1 MVMKVKEKKEKNL
14 KKQKQKPVYRIVEN
28 IRQIDEKIETN
39 FSEFIDWIEE
49 EKRKVYEKME

>member
-1 MVMKVKEKKEKNL
+1 MVMKVKGKKEKNL

-39 FSEFIDWIEE
+39 FSEFIDWLEE
-49 EKRKVYEKME
+49 EKKKVYEKME

>member
-49 EKRKVYEKME
+49 EKKKVYEKME

>member
-39 FSEFIDWIEE
+39 FSEFIDWLEE
-49 EKRKVYEKME
+49 EKKKVYEKME